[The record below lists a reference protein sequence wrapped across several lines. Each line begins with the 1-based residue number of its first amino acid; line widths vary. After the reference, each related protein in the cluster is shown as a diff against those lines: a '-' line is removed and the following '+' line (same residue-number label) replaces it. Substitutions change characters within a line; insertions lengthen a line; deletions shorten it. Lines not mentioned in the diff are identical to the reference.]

1 MATKVDAIAN
11 LRGSNLETSDPAVV
25 PQHVVFTRSD
35 GTIIES
41 VGGGTQYTR
50 GDIDSTPTGTAMMF
64 EVDTATNEIDVVS
77 SADPLPITPQPA
89 TANGLSTFRSLDLDE
104 TEEQVKATAGQ
115 VYGLWFSNT
124 TAATI
129 WLKFYNATAASVT
142 VGTTTPLITLGLP
155 GNSSDTIS
163 GVFSSTMGIAFDTAI
178 TVAAT
183 TGVADNDTGT
193 PAANAC
199 IVNIFYK

>member
-1 MATKVDAIAN
+1 MASKVDAIAN

-25 PQHVVFTRSD
+25 PQHVVITKGD
-35 GTIIES
+35 GTITETF
-41 VGGGTQYTR
+41 GGGTQYTR
-50 GDIDSTPTGTAMMF
+50 GDLDATPTGTVAMF
-64 EVDTATNEIDVVS
+64 EVNTSTGEIDAVS
-77 SADPLPITPQPA
+77 ANDPLPITPLPA
-89 TANGLSTFRSLDLDE
+89 TTNGLSIFRSLDLDE

-124 TAATI
+124 TASTI

-142 VGTTTPLITLGLP
+142 VGTTTPVITLGLP

-183 TGVADNDTGT
+183 TGVLDTDTAG
-193 PAANAC
+193 PAANGC

>member
-1 MATKVDAIAN
+1 MASKVDAIAN

-35 GTIIES
+35 GSIIES
-41 VGGGTQYTR
+41 VGGGTQYTE
-50 GDIDSTPTGTAMMF
+50 GDTDATTTGTAVMF
-64 EVDTATNEIDVVS
+64 KANTATNAIDVVS
-77 SADPLPITPQPA
+77 TDDPLPITPQPA

-104 TEEQVKATAGQ
+104 TEEQVKGTAGQ

-124 TAATI
+124 TASTI
-129 WLKFYNATAASVT
+129 WLKFYNATAAAVT
-142 VGTTTPLITLGLP
+142 VGTTTPVITLGLP

-183 TGVADNDTGT
+183 TGVADNDTGA

>member
-1 MATKVDAIAN
+1 MASKVDAIAN
-11 LRGSNLETSDPAVV
+11 LRGSNLETSDPTVV

-35 GTIIES
+35 GTIIEA

-50 GDIDSTPTGTAMMF
+50 GDIDATPTGTAVMF
-64 EVDTATNEIDVVS
+64 EANPATNELDVVS
-77 SADPLPITPQPA
+77 TNDPLPTTPQPA

-104 TEEQVKATAGQ
+104 TEEQVKGTAGQ

-124 TAATI
+124 TASTL
-129 WLKFYNATAASVT
+129 WLKFYNGTAASVT
-142 VGTTTPLITLGLP
+142 VGTTTPVITLGLP

-163 GVFSSTMGIAFDTAI
+163 GVFSSTMGITFDTAI

-183 TGVADNDTGT
+183 TGVLDTDTTG
-193 PAANAC
+193 PAANGC

>member
-1 MATKVDAIAN
+1 MASKRGPIAN
-11 LRGSNLETSDPAVV
+11 IAGSSMNTTDPEVV

-104 TEEQVKATAGQ
+104 TEEQVKGTAGQ

-124 TAATI
+124 TASTI
-129 WLKFYNATAASVT
+129 WLKFYNATAAAVT
-142 VGTTTPLITLGLP
+142 VGTTTPVITLGLP

-183 TGVADNDTGT
+183 TGVADSDTSG
-193 PAANAC
+193 PALNGC